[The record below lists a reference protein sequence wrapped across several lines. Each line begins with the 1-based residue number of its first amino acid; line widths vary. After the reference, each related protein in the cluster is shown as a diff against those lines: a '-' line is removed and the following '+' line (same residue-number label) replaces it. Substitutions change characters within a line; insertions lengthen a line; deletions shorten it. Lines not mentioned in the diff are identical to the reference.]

1 MKKKK
6 NAKKSLIERYHDPR
20 EPGALGGLQRFA
32 AAQKRS
38 TKKVREVL
46 ENDLGYTLHK
56 PRRRRFPTLPV
67 LVFNIDQ
74 QWIIDLI
81 EVQNISKYN
90 RGYRYLMT
98 VIDAFSKYAWVEP
111 VKSKTGKAVT
121 EAFKKILKRAKG
133 RKPTNLQSDDGKE
146 FYNSTFQTLLKQKDI
161 HHFSTSG
168 DTKASIVE
176 RFNRTL
182 KERLYRY
189 FTVKN
194 TLAYLPVLSDLVEGY
209 NASYHRTIGMAP
221 HQVNSKNEN
230 EVWNRMY
237 AKRLSKKP
245 KKGSLKEK
253 DRVRLN
259 KKFRHFKKG
268 YLPGWTE
275 EVFAVRQIKPGII
288 PTYKIEELDG
298 TLVKGT
304 FYEQDL
310 QKVNVKD
317 DDLFR
322 VDKVV
327 KQKGNKVLIR
337 WKGWPD
343 KYNSWIERS
352 SLKKLGNNSTS
363 SS

>member
-1 MKKKK
+1 MEP
-6 NAKKSLIERYHDPR
+6 NVCQTSL
-20 EPGALGGLQRFA
+20 
-32 AAQKRS
+32 
-38 TKKVREVL
+38 
-46 ENDLGYTLHK
+46 
-56 PRRRRFPTLPV
+56 
-67 LVFNIDQ
+67 
-74 QWIIDLI
+74 
-81 EVQNISKYN
+81 
-90 RGYRYLMT
+90 
-98 VIDAFSKYAWVEP
+98 
-111 VKSKTGKAVT
+111 
-121 EAFKKILKRAKG
+121 
-133 RKPTNLQSDDGKE
+133 
-146 FYNSTFQTLLKQKDI
+146 
-161 HHFSTSG
+161 
-168 DTKASIVE
+168 
-176 RFNRTL
+176 
-182 KERLYRY
+182 
-189 FTVKN
+189 
-194 TLAYLPVLSDLVEGY
+194 
-209 NASYHRTIGMAP
+209 
-221 HQVNSKNEN
+221 
-230 EVWNRMY
+230 
-237 AKRLSKKP
+237 KKP

-259 KKFRHFKKG
+259 KKFRPFKKG

-352 SLKKLGNNSTS
+352 SLQKLGNNSTS